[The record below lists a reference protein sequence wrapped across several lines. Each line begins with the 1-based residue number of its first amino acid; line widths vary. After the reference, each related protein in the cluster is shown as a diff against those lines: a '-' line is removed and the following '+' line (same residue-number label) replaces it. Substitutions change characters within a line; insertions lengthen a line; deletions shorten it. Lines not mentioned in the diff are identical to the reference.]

1 MQVGEIRRARREGA
15 AGRPHMRTHLRHHPT
30 LAGALRALVVAACVG
45 LSATPALAIDVMRVE
60 VQFLDAARGDSSQ
73 HALLTIAPRMLRI
86 DQYTNLKHRAAHTLI
101 YRGDR
106 DVIYSIDPED
116 RQYIAVD
123 RSLIAAFGLELQAAR
138 REMETVMRRL
148 PDDQRKSGERIV
160 GLETQEDDGKV
171 RAALWVR
178 DEGTTVKRLGR
189 ACRRVT
195 LWRADVNV
203 AAGCVVPWES
213 MGIGPRDLDVF
224 RQLANFQREIM
235 GAGGLTPLEVVPDQP
250 LDILV
255 QLDGFPLEL
264 SRSRGGKLVSAIL
277 VTQAAK
283 MRVPADTFDIPRD
296 YAVRPGFEFLI
307 GDMGEL
313 PEASP
318 APARPAP
325 RR

>member
-1 MQVGEIRRARREGA
+1 
-15 AGRPHMRTHLRHHPT
+15 MRTQPSLHTT
-30 LAGALRALVVAACVG
+30 LPGALRAVIAAAFVG
-45 LSATPALAIDVMRVE
+45 LATAPAFAVEVMRVE
-60 VQFLDAARGDSSQ
+60 VQFLDAERADASQ

-106 DVIYSIDPED
+106 DVIYSIDPND
-116 RQYIAVD
+116 RKYIAVD
-123 RSLIAAFGLELQAAR
+123 RSLIATFGLELQAAR

-160 GLETQEDDGKV
+160 GLEVQEDDGKV

-178 DEGTTVKRLGR
+178 DEGATVKRLGR
-189 ACRRVT
+189 ACRKVT
-195 LWRADVNV
+195 LWRADVHV
-203 AAGCVVPWES
+203 ASGCVVPWKS

-264 SRSRGGKLVSAIL
+264 SRRRGGKLVSAIR
-277 VTQAAK
+277 VTRAAK
-283 MRVPADTFDIPRD
+283 MRVSADTFDIPRD
-296 YAVRPGFEFLI
+296 FAVRPGYEFLI
-307 GDMGEL
+307 GDADDPPAAQPG
-313 PEASP
+313 PAKP
-318 APARPAP
+318 APTR
-325 RR
+325 